1 MLNIKEAEEIL
12 HGWPLQT
19 KEEEIE
25 LSECSGRVLSQDVTS
40 SVDMPPFDRSAMDGY
55 AIISSDKSERFK
67 ILETLAAGDL
77 PKMPIHPG
85 ECSRIMTGAMLPTGA
100 DRVVKR
106 EVTAEEEGF
115 MRLTG
120 EDPNDNIRR
129 RGEDLFKSSVMIRK
143 GSRIRPQ
150 EAALLASSGLKR
162 ICVCKK
168 PVVGILTTGSELVE
182 PGGSLRSGQ
191 IYNSNATSIAAQIQA
206 MGAESR
212 PFGTVPDEEE
222 AIRSAIESL
231 LPACDLLIL
240 SGGVSAGDYDF
251 VPAALRSLGVTLH
264 FEKVSVQPG
273 MPTVF
278 GTREEKCFFGLPGN
292 PVSTFVIFEIFIKP
306 FLFRMMGHEWTPLLI
321 RATLEE
327 AYRRKNAARAAFIP
341 VLYHEGRV
349 SLLPYHGSA
358 HLLALS
364 RANALMLVPQ
374 GILEISAGRSVDV
387 RPL

>member
-1 MLNIKEAEEIL
+1 MITMEEAEKIL
-12 HGWPLQT
+12 HEWPLQT

-25 LSECSGRVLSQDVTS
+25 LSDCSGRVLSRDVLS

-55 AIISSDKSERFK
+55 ALLSSDKSERFK
-67 ILETLAAGDL
+67 ILETLAAGDI
-77 PKMPIHPG
+77 PEMPIHPG
-85 ECSRIMTGAMLPTGA
+85 ECSRIMTGAMLPPGA

-106 EVTAEEEGF
+106 EVTAEEDGF

-129 RGEDLFKSSVMIRK
+129 LGEDLCKGSVMIRK
-143 GSRIRPQ
+143 GNRIRPQ
-150 EAALLASSGLKR
+150 EAALLASAGLKR
-162 ICVCKK
+162 IYVCKK

-182 PGGSLRSGQ
+182 PGESLRSGQ
-191 IYNSNATSIAAQIQA
+191 IYNSNATSIAAQIQG

-212 PFGTVPDEEE
+212 PLGTVPDKEE

-251 VPAALRSLGVTLH
+251 VPGVLRSLGVALH
-264 FEKVSVQPG
+264 FEKVAVQPG

-278 GTREEKCFFGLPGN
+278 GTRGKKCFFGLPGN

-306 FLFRMMGHEWTPLLI
+306 FLFRMMGHEWPPLLI
-321 RATLEE
+321 RATLGETC
-327 AYRRKNAARAAFIP
+327 RRKNAERAAFIP
-341 VLYHEGRV
+341 VIYREGKA
-349 SLLPYHGSA
+349 SLLPYHGAA

-364 RANALMLVPQ
+364 RANALMQVPR
-374 GILEISAGRSVDV
+374 GVLEISAGSAVDV
-387 RPL
+387 RPI

>member
-1 MLNIKEAEEIL
+1 MLSIKEAEEIL

-25 LSECSGRVLSQDVTS
+25 LSECSGRILSQDVAS
-40 SVDMPPFDRSAMDGY
+40 SEDMPPFDRSAMDGY
-55 AIISSDKSERFK
+55 AFISSDNSERFK
-67 ILETLAAGDL
+67 ILETLAAGVF

-85 ECSRIMTGAMLPTGA
+85 ECSRIMTGAMLPPGA

-106 EVTAEEEGF
+106 EVTAEEDGF

-120 EDPNDNIRR
+120 EDHNDNIRR
-129 RGEDLFKSSVMIRK
+129 RGEDLCQGSVMIRK

-162 ICVCKK
+162 IYVCKK
-168 PVVGILTTGSELVE
+168 SVVGILSTGSELVE
-182 PGGSLRSGQ
+182 PGESLRSGQ
-191 IYNSNATSIAAQIQA
+191 IYNSNATSIAAQVQA

-212 PFGTVPDEEE
+212 SFGTVPDKEE
-222 AIRSAIESL
+222 AIRSAIEGL

-251 VPAALRSLGVTLH
+251 VPAVLRSLGVTLH
-264 FEKVSVQPG
+264 FEKVAVQPG

-278 GTREEKCFFGLPGN
+278 GTRGEKCFFGLPGN
-292 PVSTFVIFEIFIKP
+292 PVSTFVIFEILIKP
-306 FLFRMMGHEWTPLLI
+306 FLFRMMGHEWAPLLI
-321 RATLEE
+321 RATLEDP
-327 AYRRKNAARAAFIP
+327 YRRKNAERTAFIP
-341 VLYHEGRV
+341 IIYNEGRA

-364 RANALMLVPQ
+364 RANALMQLPQ
-374 GILEISAGRSVDV
+374 GVLEISAGSSVDV
-387 RPL
+387 RPI

>member
-1 MLNIKEAEEIL
+1 MLSMEDAWKIL
-12 HGWPLQT
+12 SGWPLQT

-25 LSECSGRVLSQDVTS
+25 LSGCSGRVLSQDVVS

-55 AIISSDKSERFK
+55 AISSTDNSEKLR
-67 ILETLAAGDL
+67 IIETLAAGDL
-77 PKMPIHPG
+77 PEMPLHPG

-106 EVTAEEEGF
+106 EVTTEEEGF

-129 RGEDLFKSSVMIRK
+129 RGEDLCKGSAILRK
-143 GSRIRPQ
+143 GSLIRPQ
-150 EAALLASSGLKR
+150 EAALLASAGLNR
-162 ICVCKK
+162 VYVCKK
-168 PVVGILTTGSELVE
+168 PVVGIITTGSELME
-182 PGGSLRSGQ
+182 PGKSLRPGQ
-191 IYNSNATSIAAQIQA
+191 IYNSNAVSIASQIQG

-212 PFGTVPDEEE
+212 LFGTVPDEEE

-231 LPACDLLIL
+231 LPSCDLIIL

-251 VPAALRSLGVTLH
+251 VPGVLRSLGVILH
-264 FEKVSVQPG
+264 FEKVAVQPG

-278 GTREEKCFFGLPGN
+278 GTRGEKCFFGLPGN

-306 FLFRMMGHEWTPLLI
+306 FLFRMMGHEWTPLVF
-321 RATLEE
+321 RAVMEE
-327 AYRRKNAARAAFIP
+327 PYRRKNAERAAFIP
-341 VLYHEGRV
+341 VLYRDGAV
-349 SLLPYHGSA
+349 SLLSYHGSA

-364 RANALMLVPQ
+364 CANALMEVPQ
-374 GILEISAGRSVDV
+374 GILEIPAGRFVDV